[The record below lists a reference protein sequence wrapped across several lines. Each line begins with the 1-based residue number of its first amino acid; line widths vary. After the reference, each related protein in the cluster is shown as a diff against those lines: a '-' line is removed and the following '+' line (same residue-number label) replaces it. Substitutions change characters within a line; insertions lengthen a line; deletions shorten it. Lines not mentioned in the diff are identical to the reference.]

1 MNDTPLHQTRA
12 WHLAFVV
19 QGGCI
24 TVGLM
29 DRPLAVYL
37 LIYRK
42 VLVRFLAARS
52 QSRTILRC

>member
-1 MNDTPLHQTRA
+1 VNDTPLHQTRA

-42 VLVRFLAARS
+42 VLVRFLAARG
-52 QSRTILRC
+52 